1 MALILKP
8 HVEKQVI
15 DTFKPPVKP
24 VGEAKVIEGFKP
36 PPRLTYESIADI
48 QGEEKVVT
56 AKIIRVGKL
65 NSINESDS
73 APGVVEVGLK
83 KQPIVSDMFKPK
95 PKPIERVV
103 NKIVIV
109 PRKIEEVPIVE
120 DVEEEFVAPPP
131 PIRRKKPVVLNMFKP
146 SEQRIQPEIIE
157 DEIRPRTKSLSF
169 KELINTVEKSISVE
183 KDRNIIK
190 PKYIKDTSVFYKK
203 SGYLKD
209 LLGEK

>member
-24 VGEAKVIEGFKP
+24 VAEAKVIEGFKP
-36 PPRLTYESIADI
+36 PPRQSYESIADI

-56 AKIIRVGKL
+56 TKTIKVGKL

-73 APGVVEVGLK
+73 APSVTEVGLK

-95 PKPIERVV
+95 PIERVV

-109 PRKIEEVPIVE
+109 PRPIEVVP
-120 DVEEEFVAPPP
+120 VEEEIVAPPP

-146 SEQRIQPEIIE
+146 AEQTIQPEIIE
-157 DEIRPRTKSLSF
+157 DETKPRTKSLSF

-203 SGYLKD
+203 SSYLKD

>member
-24 VGEAKVIEGFKP
+24 VGEAKVIEGYKP
-36 PPRLTYESIADI
+36 PPRQSYESIADI

-56 AKIIRVGKL
+56 AKTIRVGKL
-65 NSINESDS
+65 NSIHESDS
-73 APGVVEVGLK
+73 APSVTEVGLK

-95 PKPIERVV
+95 PIERVV

-109 PRKIEEVPIVE
+109 PKPIEVVP
-120 DVEEEFVAPPP
+120 VEEEIIAPPP
-131 PIRRKKPVVLNMFKP
+131 PIKRKKPVVLNMFKP
-146 SEQRIQPEIIE
+146 TEQRIQPEIE
-157 DEIRPRTKSLSF
+157 DELIPRTKSLSF
-169 KELINTVEKSISVE
+169 KELINTVEKAILVE

>member
-24 VGEAKVIEGFKP
+24 VVEAKVIEGFKP
-36 PPRLTYESIADI
+36 PPRVSYESIADI
-48 QGEEKVVT
+48 QGEEKVVA
-56 AKIIRVGKL
+56 AKTIRVGKL
-65 NSINESDS
+65 NSIHESDS
-73 APGVVEVGLK
+73 APSVTEVGLK

-95 PKPIERVV
+95 PIERVV

-109 PRKIEEVPIVE
+109 PRPIEVVP
-120 DVEEEFVAPPP
+120 VEEEIIAPPP
-131 PIRRKKPVVLNMFKP
+131 PIKRKKPVVLNMFKP
-146 SEQRIQPEIIE
+146 AEQRIQPEIIE
-157 DEIRPRTKSLSF
+157 DELIPRTKSLSF
-169 KELINTVEKSISVE
+169 KELINTVEKSISAE

-203 SGYLKD
+203 SSYLKD

>member
-24 VGEAKVIEGFKP
+24 VGEAKVIEGYKP
-36 PPRLTYESIADI
+36 PPRQSYESIADI

-56 AKIIRVGKL
+56 AKTIRVGKL
-65 NSINESDS
+65 NSIHESDS
-73 APGVVEVGLK
+73 APSVTEVGLK

-95 PKPIERVV
+95 PIERVV
-103 NKIVIV
+103 NKVVIV
-109 PRKIEEVPIVE
+109 PRPIEVVP
-120 DVEEEFVAPPP
+120 VEEEIVAPPP

-146 SEQRIQPEIIE
+146 TEQRIQPEIIE
-157 DEIRPRTKSLSF
+157 DETKPRTKSLSF
-169 KELINTVEKSISVE
+169 KELINTVEKSILVE

>member
-8 HVEKQVI
+8 HVEKQTI

-24 VGEAKVIEGFKP
+24 VAEAKVIEGFKP
-36 PPRLTYESIADI
+36 PPRQSYESIADI
-48 QGEEKVVT
+48 QGEEKVVAT
-56 AKIIRVGKL
+56 KTIRVGKL

-73 APGVVEVGLK
+73 APGVLEVGLK

-95 PKPIERVV
+95 PIERVV
-103 NKIVIV
+103 NKVVIV
-109 PRKIEEVPIVE
+109 PREIEAVP
-120 DVEEEFVAPPP
+120 VEEELVAPPP

-146 SEQRIQPEIIE
+146 AEQRIQPEIIE
-157 DEIRPRTKSLSF
+157 DETKPRTKSLSF

-203 SGYLKD
+203 SSYLKD

>member
-8 HVEKQVI
+8 HVEKQTI

-24 VGEAKVIEGFKP
+24 VAEAKVIEGFKP
-36 PPRLTYESIADI
+36 PPRVSYESIADI
-48 QGEEKVVT
+48 QGEEKVVA
-56 AKIIRVGKL
+56 AKTIRVGKL
-65 NSINESDS
+65 NSIHESDS
-73 APGVVEVGLK
+73 APSVTEVGLK

-95 PKPIERVV
+95 PIERVV

-109 PRKIEEVPIVE
+109 PRPIEVVP
-120 DVEEEFVAPPP
+120 VEEEIIAPPP
-131 PIRRKKPVVLNMFKP
+131 PIKRKKPVVLNMFKP
-146 SEQRIQPEIIE
+146 AEQRIQPEIIE
-157 DEIRPRTKSLSF
+157 DETKPRTKSLSF
-169 KELINTVEKSISVE
+169 KELINTVEKSILVE

>member
-24 VGEAKVIEGFKP
+24 VAEAKVIEGFKP
-36 PPRLTYESIADI
+36 PPRQSYESIADI
-48 QGEEKVVT
+48 QGEEKVVAT
-56 AKIIRVGKL
+56 KTIRVGKL

-73 APGVVEVGLK
+73 APGVLEVGLK

-95 PKPIERVV
+95 PIERVV

-109 PRKIEEVPIVE
+109 PRPIEVVP
-120 DVEEEFVAPPP
+120 VEEEIVAPPP
-131 PIRRKKPVVLNMFKP
+131 PIKRKKPVVLNMFKP
-146 SEQRIQPEIIE
+146 AEQTIQPEIIE
-157 DEIRPRTKSLSF
+157 DETKPRTKSLSF

-203 SGYLKD
+203 SSYLKD

>member
-36 PPRLTYESIADI
+36 KSIP
-48 QGEEKVVT
+48 EK
-56 AKIIRVGKL
+56 
-65 NSINESDS
+65 E
-73 APGVVEVGLK
+73 
-83 KQPIVSDMFKPK
+83 
-95 PKPIERVV
+95 
-103 NKIVIV
+103 
-109 PRKIEEVPIVE
+109 
-120 DVEEEFVAPPP
+120 
-131 PIRRKKPVVLNMFKP
+131 
-146 SEQRIQPEIIE
+146 
-157 DEIRPRTKSLSF
+157 SLSF
-169 KELINTVEKSISVE
+169 KELINTAEQSISSKE
-183 KDRNIIK
+183 DRNLIK

>member
-8 HVEKQVI
+8 TVEKQII

-24 VGEAKVIEGFKP
+24 VGEAKVIEGYKP
-36 PPRLTYESIADI
+36 PPRQSYESIADI

-56 AKIIRVGKL
+56 AKTIRVGKL

-73 APGVVEVGLK
+73 APSVLEVGLK

-95 PKPIERVV
+95 PIERVV

-109 PRKIEEVPIVE
+109 PKEIEEEI
-120 DVEEEFVAPPP
+120 EEEIFTPPP
-131 PIRRKKPVVLNMFKP
+131 PKRKPVVLNMFKP
-146 SEQRIQPEIIE
+146 TEQRIQPEIQE
-157 DEIRPRTKSLSF
+157 ELLPKTKSLSF
-169 KELINTVEKSISVE
+169 KELINTVEKAILVE

>member
-8 HVEKQVI
+8 HVEKQTI

-24 VGEAKVIEGFKP
+24 VAEAKVIEGFKP
-36 PPRLTYESIADI
+36 PPRQSYESIADI
-48 QGEEKVVT
+48 QGEEKVVAT
-56 AKIIRVGKL
+56 KTIRVGKL

-73 APGVVEVGLK
+73 APGVLEVGLK

-95 PKPIERVV
+95 PIERVV

-109 PRKIEEVPIVE
+109 PREIEEEI
-120 DVEEEFVAPPP
+120 EEEIVAPPP

-146 SEQRIQPEIIE
+146 TEQRIQPEIE
-157 DEIRPRTKSLSF
+157 DELIPRTKSLSF
-169 KELINTVEKSISVE
+169 KELINTVEKAILVE

>member
-24 VGEAKVIEGFKP
+24 VAEAKVIEGFKP
-36 PPRLTYESIADI
+36 PPRQSYESIADI
-48 QGEEKVVT
+48 QGEEKVVAT
-56 AKIIRVGKL
+56 KTIRVGKL

-73 APGVVEVGLK
+73 APGVLEVGLK

-95 PKPIERVV
+95 PIERVV

-109 PRKIEEVPIVE
+109 PRPIEVVP
-120 DVEEEFVAPPP
+120 VEEEIVAPPP

-146 SEQRIQPEIIE
+146 AEQRIQPEIIE
-157 DEIRPRTKSLSF
+157 DETKPRTKSLSF

-203 SGYLKD
+203 SSYLKD

>member
-8 HVEKQVI
+8 HVEKRVI

-24 VGEAKVIEGFKP
+24 VAEAKVIEGFKP
-36 PPRLTYESIADI
+36 PPRQSYESIADI
-48 QGEEKVVT
+48 QGEEKVVAT
-56 AKIIRVGKL
+56 KTIRVGKL

-73 APGVVEVGLK
+73 APSVTEVGLK

-95 PKPIERVV
+95 PIERVV

-109 PRKIEEVPIVE
+109 PRPIEVVP
-120 DVEEEFVAPPP
+120 VEEEIVAPPP
-131 PIRRKKPVVLNMFKP
+131 PIKRKKPVVLNMFKP
-146 SEQRIQPEIIE
+146 AEQRIQPEIIE
-157 DEIRPRTKSLSF
+157 DETKPRTKSLSF

-203 SGYLKD
+203 SSYLKD

>member
-24 VGEAKVIEGFKP
+24 VGEAKVIEGYKP
-36 PPRLTYESIADI
+36 PPRQSYESIADI

-56 AKIIRVGKL
+56 AKTIRVGKL

-73 APGVVEVGLK
+73 APGVLEVGLK

-95 PKPIERVV
+95 PIERVV

-109 PRKIEEVPIVE
+109 PREIEEEI
-120 DVEEEFVAPPP
+120 EEEIFTPPP
-131 PIRRKKPVVLNMFKP
+131 PKRKPVVLNMFKP
-146 SEQRIQPEIIE
+146 TEQRIQPEIE
-157 DEIRPRTKSLSF
+157 EELLPKTKSLSF
-169 KELINTVEKSISVE
+169 KELINTVEKAILVE

>member
-24 VGEAKVIEGFKP
+24 VAEAKVIEGFKP
-36 PPRLTYESIADI
+36 PPRQSYESIADI
-48 QGEEKVVT
+48 QGKEKVVA
-56 AKIIRVGKL
+56 AKTIRVGKL

-73 APGVVEVGLK
+73 APGVLEVGLK

-95 PKPIERVV
+95 PIERVV
-103 NKIVIV
+103 NKVVIV
-109 PRKIEEVPIVE
+109 PRPIEAVSA
-120 DVEEEFVAPPP
+120 EEEIVAPPP

-146 SEQRIQPEIIE
+146 TEQRIQPEIIE
-157 DEIRPRTKSLSF
+157 DETKPRTKSLSF
-169 KELINTVEKSISVE
+169 KELINTVEKAILVE

>member
-24 VGEAKVIEGFKP
+24 VAEAKVIEGYKP
-36 PPRLTYESIADI
+36 PPRQSYESIADI
-48 QGEEKVVT
+48 QGEEKVVA
-56 AKIIRVGKL
+56 AKTIRVGKL

-73 APGVVEVGLK
+73 APGVLEVGLK

-95 PKPIERVV
+95 PIERVV

-109 PRKIEEVPIVE
+109 PRDEAIKETI
-120 DVEEEFVAPPP
+120 AAQ
-131 PIRRKKPVVLNMFKP
+131 PIRRKKPVVLNNFKP
-146 SEQRIQPEIIE
+146 TEQRIQPEIQE
-157 DEIRPRTKSLSF
+157 ELLPKTKSLSF

>member
-24 VGEAKVIEGFKP
+24 VAEAKVIEGFKP
-36 PPRLTYESIADI
+36 PPRQSYESIADI
-48 QGEEKVVT
+48 QGEEKVVAT
-56 AKIIRVGKL
+56 KTIKVGKL

-73 APGVVEVGLK
+73 APGVLEVGLK

-95 PKPIERVV
+95 PIERVV
-103 NKIVIV
+103 NKVVIV
-109 PRKIEEVPIVE
+109 PRPIEVVPIEEEI
-120 DVEEEFVAPPP
+120 VAPPP
-131 PIRRKKPVVLNMFKP
+131 PIKRKKPVVLNMFKP
-146 SEQRIQPEIIE
+146 AEQRIQPEIIE
-157 DEIRPRTKSLSF
+157 DETKPRTKSLSF

>member
-24 VGEAKVIEGFKP
+24 VAEAKVIEGFKP
-36 PPRLTYESIADI
+36 PPRQSYESIADI
-48 QGEEKVVT
+48 QGEEKVVAT
-56 AKIIRVGKL
+56 KTIRVGKL

-73 APGVVEVGLK
+73 APGVLEVGLK

-95 PKPIERVV
+95 PIERVV

-109 PRKIEEVPIVE
+109 PRPIEVVP
-120 DVEEEFVAPPP
+120 VEEEIVAPPP
-131 PIRRKKPVVLNMFKP
+131 PIKRKKPVVLNMFKP
-146 SEQRIQPEIIE
+146 AEQRIQPEIIE
-157 DEIRPRTKSLSF
+157 DETKPRTKSLSF

-203 SGYLKD
+203 SSYLKD

>member
-8 HVEKQVI
+8 HVEKQTI

-24 VGEAKVIEGFKP
+24 VAEAKVIEGFKP
-36 PPRLTYESIADI
+36 PPRQSYESIADI
-48 QGEEKVVT
+48 QGEEKVVAT
-56 AKIIRVGKL
+56 KTIRVGKL

-73 APGVVEVGLK
+73 APGVLEVGLK

-95 PKPIERVV
+95 PIERVV
-103 NKIVIV
+103 NKVVIV
-109 PRKIEEVPIVE
+109 PRPIEVVP
-120 DVEEEFVAPPP
+120 VEEEIVAPPP

-146 SEQRIQPEIIE
+146 TEQRIQPEIE
-157 DEIRPRTKSLSF
+157 DELIPRTKSLSF
-169 KELINTVEKSISVE
+169 KELINTVEKAILVE

>member
-24 VGEAKVIEGFKP
+24 VAEAKVIEGFKP
-36 PPRLTYESIADI
+36 PPRQSYESIADI
-48 QGEEKVVT
+48 QGEEKVVAT
-56 AKIIRVGKL
+56 KTIRVGKL

-73 APGVVEVGLK
+73 APGVLEVGLK

-95 PKPIERVV
+95 PIERVI
-103 NKIVIV
+103 NKVVIV
-109 PRKIEEVPIVE
+109 PRPIEVVP
-120 DVEEEFVAPPP
+120 VEEEIVAPPP

-146 SEQRIQPEIIE
+146 AEQRIQPEIIE
-157 DEIRPRTKSLSF
+157 DETKPRTKSLSF
-169 KELINTVEKSISVE
+169 KELINTVEKSILVE

>member
-24 VGEAKVIEGFKP
+24 VVEAKVIEGFKP
-36 PPRLTYESIADI
+36 PPRQSYESIADI
-48 QGEEKVVT
+48 QGEEKVVAT
-56 AKIIRVGKL
+56 KTIRVGKL

-73 APGVVEVGLK
+73 APGVLEVGLK

-95 PKPIERVV
+95 PIERVV

-109 PRKIEEVPIVE
+109 PRPIEVVP
-120 DVEEEFVAPPP
+120 VEEEIVAPPP
-131 PIRRKKPVVLNMFKP
+131 PIKRKKPVVLNMFKP
-146 SEQRIQPEIIE
+146 AEQRIQPEIIE
-157 DEIRPRTKSLSF
+157 DETKPRTKSLSF

-203 SGYLKD
+203 SSYLKD